1 MIDFKHVEKYRE
13 NNRIEAKRA
22 LGGLPYSV
30 WETYSSFANT
40 MGGVILLGVEE
51 GRDKSF
57 HAVDLPDPQKLI
69 DKFWRQLN
77 DTRRVNVNI
86 LTKDDVRIE
95 RVEGKRIVVI
105 EVPRAHRADKPVY
118 IENDMLHGTYRR
130 GGEGDYRCT
139 SEEIAAMRRD
149 AAERSQDMRL
159 LEEVSLSDLCE
170 ETIARYR
177 AEMKV
182 LRPGHAL
189 ERCSSNEFLIQ
200 LNAAG
205 VGGDGVL
212 HPSAAGLLMFGKYE
226 AICRTF
232 PAYQVAL
239 KKEHN
244 GDAPPVDTATPHN
257 LYSFFHCVMA
267 DMRLSFSRSVTAQE
281 AIEEALTNCLVNA
294 DYRERGGVLVEMHAD
309 MLCFSNPGAF
319 RVDPVKARAGG
330 ISDARNKALS
340 RMFLLIGVGAGV
352 GGGIPRMFAAWR
364 RGAHPTPFFGEY
376 FDPERTTLTLPLTKK
391 STYVSERS
399 AQKRAMPKA
408 AAKQMLAEHLTAVI
422 FARAAQIATAMGMP
436 CSRVRRYLAEMR
448 REGIVISEGQGKHTV
463 WKLREKAGN

>member
-1 MIDFKHVEKYRE
+1 MIDFKNVEKYRE

-51 GRDKSF
+51 GKDKSF
-57 HAVDLPDPQKLI
+57 HALDLPDPQKLI
-69 DKFWRQLN
+69 EKFWRQLN

-86 LTKDDVRIE
+86 LTKDDVRVE
-95 RVEGKRIVVI
+95 CVEGKRIVVI

-118 IENDMLHGTYRR
+118 IENDMMHGTYRR

-139 SEEIAAMRRD
+139 PEEIDTMRRD
-149 AAERSQDMRL
+149 AAERSQDMRI
-159 LEEVSLSDLCE
+159 LEEVDLCALCE
-170 ETIARYR
+170 ETILRYR
-177 AEMKV
+177 SEMKR

-189 ERCSSNEFLIQ
+189 ERCTVNELLIQ

-212 HPSAAGLLMFGKYE
+212 HPSVAGLLMFGKYE
-226 AICRTF
+226 AIRNAF
-232 PAYQVAL
+232 EAYSL
-239 KKEHN
+239 SFEKE
-244 GDAPPVDTATPHN
+244 GITQDSAVLSQN
-257 LYSFFHCVMA
+257 LYGFFHHVMV
-267 DMRLSFSRSVTAQE
+267 DMKQAFPRSQIARE

-294 DYRERGGVLVEMHAD
+294 DYRERGGVVVNMSANGLR
-309 MLCFSNPGAF
+309 FSNPGAF
-319 RVDPVKARAGG
+319 RIDPNRARAGG
-330 ISDARNKALS
+330 VSDARNKAIS

-352 GGGIPRMFAAWR
+352 GGGIPRMFANWR
-364 RGAHPTPFFGEY
+364 RGARPTPYFSEC

-391 STYVSERS
+391 TAHVAEKATQRC
-399 AQKRAMPKA
+399 AMPRA

-422 FARAAQIATAMGMP
+422 FARAPQIAAALGMSQ
-436 CSRVRRYLAEMR
+436 SRVRSYLAEMK
-448 REGIVISEGQGKHTV
+448 REGIVIAEGQGKHTV
-463 WKLREKAGN
+463 WKLRERAGYR